1 MWMDRI
7 MDLAWRVMFYLY
19 MQYIDGKVYY
29 SDNYR
34 YCGMSEGSVIV
45 KTISKFTNY
54 FSYHYGAPTG
64 AIYFVK

>member
-1 MWMDRI
+1 
-7 MDLAWRVMFYLY
+7 MFYLY